1 MDATLDARIS
11 RFYRRWHD
19 LEETLGAHK
28 GLVIDFDMAPR
39 PMGGWGTDAFT
50 SRATAL
56 RECIALVDILAE
68 FLPGAPSAGDPLGP
82 TNPSYTYTKLA
93 GSLAYL
99 WALTGERMPF
109 ADYLAATMG
118 IQAHRISAEAL
129 AERRAAA
136 VDVCARYGI
145 PWSPEGGAV
154 LRGRLGRPGLD
165 GFEAELRAAATD
177 EVGRLRLLLPDLPEP
192 AYRIEVVRE
201 DAYWCNWIDGALDDG
216 VVLRVNTHPRH
227 DYMTTS
233 ARALAAH
240 EIAGH
245 AAHVTTLR
253 QSVERGLVDANTL
266 NLTVH
271 ACDAF
276 QMEGLAQV
284 ALHVLADV
292 GPTAAPLPIEH
303 QLMESLRN
311 LSGDRM
317 GNAQLDVEG
326 GDSMSDV
333 WADLDADLPLS
344 GSMSLRASLRDRSR
358 SPLHRGYI
366 HVYAPSKRMFSR
378 LLERSPADRVPIVR
392 AVYEEM
398 WTPAQID
405 RLLRGEP
412 RDQVRLTHDPPPLA

>member
-1 MDATLDARIS
+1 MDPSLDARIS

-19 LEETLGAHK
+19 LEETLGSHK

-39 PMGGWGTDAFT
+39 TAGGWGTDPFFD
-50 SRATAL
+50 RAAAV
-56 RECIALVDILAE
+56 RECTDLVDTLAT
-68 FLPGAPSAGDPLGP
+68 FLPAGGRAGDPAGP
-82 TNPSYTYTKLA
+82 TNPSYTHTKLS

-99 WALTGERMPF
+99 WALTGERRPF
-109 ADYLAATMG
+109 AAYLAATMG
-118 IQAHRISAEAL
+118 IRAHRISGADL
-129 AERRAAA
+129 DRRRADA
-136 VDVCARYGI
+136 VAHCADQGI

-154 LRGRLGRPGLD
+154 LRGRLGRNGLD

-177 EVGRLRLLLPDLPEP
+177 EVSRLRLLLPDLPEP
-192 AYRIEVVRE
+192 EYRIEVVRE
-201 DAYWCNWIDGALDDG
+201 DAYWCNWIDGTVNDG

-253 QSVERGLVDANTL
+253 QSVASGRVDDSSL

-292 GPTAAPLPIEH
+292 GPDAAGLPPEH
-303 QLMESLRN
+303 QLMEALRS
-311 LSGDRM
+311 LSGDHM
-317 GNAQLDVEG
+317 GNAQLDVEAG
-326 GDSMSDV
+326 VPMADV
-333 WADLDADLPLS
+333 WNRLNADLPLS

-358 SPLHRGYI
+358 SPLHRSYI

-378 LLERSPADRVPIVR
+378 LLTLAPNERVPIVK
-392 AVYEEM
+392 ALYEEL

-405 RLLRGEP
+405 RLLQGQDREA
-412 RDQVRLTHDPPPLA
+412 VRRTHAPVPLA